1 MSAPKRRGFTALVLL
16 LAIVRAGIAAEYDY
30 EDAPPDV
37 PIDERPS
44 AIEKQLEEELPDAAG
59 PFTDAIRRAV
69 RGWAPVLA
77 DSTLSA
83 RFRSYYMYGKLV
95 NNSRR
100 EAWAYG
106 GWLRWKSG
114 RLLDRIRF
122 GLGFYT
128 SQPIHAPS
136 NRGGTQLLRPRQ
148 RPFSV
153 FGETYA
159 AVELAEGHELRLYR
173 QLYDI
178 PYLNKR
184 DNRMTPNSFE
194 AYSIQGG
201 LPASGWRPG
210 IQYIAGW
217 VSRIKERNSDRFR
230 SMAEQ
235 AGAGDA
241 KRGLAMAGVDLA
253 LTPDVT
259 VGVLNHHVP
268 DVLNIFYSR
277 GTWTRRLSDELALS
291 TEVHYTHQRS
301 TGDDL
306 LIGSSFDTYF
316 LAGFVGASYRG
327 ATLSFAMS
335 TTSDEQRIRSP
346 YGSRPSPVD
355 RMLRSFDR
363 ADEQAWDAA
372 LIYSFKEHGLPQLTV
387 FGSYTRGTG
396 ARNPETRA
404 SLPDQSEVDL
414 TADYHLKR
422 TRLRG
427 LWVRL
432 RGAFVNQ
439 SSGSGSQNELR
450 IILNYD
456 WPVLGPTKRL
466 RSRREEALQ

>member
-1 MSAPKRRGFTALVLL
+1 MSGSKRRGITALLLL
-16 LAIVRAGIAAEYDY
+16 LAIAHAGIAAESDY

-37 PIDERPS
+37 PIDERKSP
-44 AIEKQLEEELPDAAG
+44 IEKHLEEELPDEAG
-59 PFTDAIRRAV
+59 PHTDPIRRAV

-83 RFRSYYMYGKLV
+83 RFRSYYLYGKLV
-95 NNSRR
+95 DNSRR
-100 EAWAYG
+100 EAWTYG

-114 RLLDRIRF
+114 LLLDRIRF
-122 GLGFYT
+122 GIGFYT

-136 NRGGTQLLRPRQ
+136 DRDGTQLLRPRQ

-178 PYLNKR
+178 PYLNKH
-184 DNRMTPNSFE
+184 DNRMAPNSFE
-194 AYSIQGG
+194 GYSVQGA

-210 IQYIAGW
+210 VRYITGW
-217 VSRIKERNSDRFR
+217 VSRIKERNSDRFI

-241 KRGLAMAGVDLA
+241 KRGLAMAGIELT
-253 LTPDVT
+253 LTPDVR

-268 DVLNIFYSR
+268 DVLNIFY
-277 GTWTRRLSDELALS
+277 TKADWTRRLSDDLALS
-291 TEVHYTHQRS
+291 AEVHYTQQRS

-306 LIGSSFDTYF
+306 LTGSSFDTYF

-363 ADEQAWDAA
+363 ADEEAWDAA
-372 LIYSFKEHGLPQLTV
+372 LIYNFKAHGLPQLTV

-396 ARNPETRA
+396 ARIAEPRE
-404 SLPDQSEVDL
+404 SLPDQSELDL
-414 TADYHLKR
+414 TADYRVKR

-427 LWVRL
+427 LWVRV
-432 RGAFVNQ
+432 RGAFLNQ
-439 SSGSGSQNELR
+439 RGGDSQNELR

-466 RSRREEALQ
+466 RARREQAPQ